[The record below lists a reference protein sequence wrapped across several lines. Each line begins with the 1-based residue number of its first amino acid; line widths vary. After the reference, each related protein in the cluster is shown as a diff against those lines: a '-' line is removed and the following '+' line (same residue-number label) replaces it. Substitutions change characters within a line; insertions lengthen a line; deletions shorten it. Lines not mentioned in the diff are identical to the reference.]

1 MSQSELEVIESGF
14 NKLADYLVSSL
25 NKDEHLTISLNSER
39 SQFTRFNHAKVRQ
52 TGVVADG
59 TMSLNLICNQREAN
73 AAFPFTGDW
82 TVDSTRALD
91 NLSYLRQEVAQ
102 IPENPY
108 AVLPE
113 NKGSSREVYE
123 GELLPAEQAIAALL
137 EPTQGVDFI
146 GFYAAGAIARAN
158 ANSAG
163 QKHWF
168 ATETFS
174 IDYSM
179 FTSVELADNSA
190 GDRTA
195 DRAVKGGYAG
205 RHWEQAAYAAQID
218 RSKQQLQ
225 ALSLP
230 AKSIQRGQYR
240 TYFAPDAAAEL
251 LGMLRGAVGEA
262 SLQQGSSA
270 LLKLRQGERQLS
282 PLLNLKENFRGG
294 TVPRFNELG
303 EMSPEELPVIV
314 AGQLVNPL
322 VSTRTA
328 KEYGKTANGAGS
340 SEYMRAPEVGVG
352 DLAAAE
358 ILTRLGT
365 GLYLSNLHY
374 LNWSDRPGGRI
385 TGMTRYACFWVE
397 NGEIVAPIENLR
409 FDDSI
414 YEFLNAN
421 LEAFTDFQEF
431 IPATDTYGSRSLGGI
446 AVPGMLVSSFTFTL

>member
-1 MSQSELEVIESGF
+1 MSQADLEVIEAGF
-14 NKLADYLVSSL
+14 NKLADYLVGSL
-25 NKDEHLTISLNSER
+25 SKDEHLTISLNSER
-39 SQFTRFNHAKVRQ
+39 SQFTRFNHARVRQ
-52 TGVVADG
+52 TGAVADG
-59 TMSLNLICNQREAN
+59 TMSLNLICNQREAS

-113 NKGSSREVYE
+113 NKGSSREVYA
-123 GELLPAEQAIAALL
+123 GDLLPAEQAIAAML
-137 EPTQGVDFI
+137 EPTQDVDFI

-179 FTSVELADNSA
+179 FTSVELADRA
-190 GDRTA
+190 TV

-205 RHWEQAAYAAQID
+205 RYWDGAAYAAQIE
-218 RSKQQLQ
+218 RSKQQLW

-230 AKSIQRGQYR
+230 AKSVQRGQYR

-251 LGMLRGAVGEA
+251 LGMLRGAGEA

-270 LLKLRQGERQLS
+270 LLKLRQGEKQLS

-303 EMSPEELPVIV
+303 EMAPEELSVIA
-314 AGQLVNPL
+314 AGKLVNPL
-322 VSTRTA
+322 VSARTA

-352 DLAAAE
+352 DLSAAE

-385 TGMTRYACFWVE
+385 TGMTRYACFWVK

-414 YEFLNAN
+414 YEFLNDN
-421 LEAFTDFQEF
+421 LESFTDFQEF

>member
-1 MSQSELEVIESGF
+1 MSHSELEVIEAGF
-14 NKLADYLVSSL
+14 NKLADYLVGCL
-25 NKDEHLTISLNSER
+25 HRDEHLNLSLNCER

-52 TGVVADG
+52 TGLVADG
-59 TMSLNLICNQREAN
+59 SASLNLICDRREAN
-73 AAFPFTGDW
+73 ATFPFTGDW

-91 NLSYLRQEVAQ
+91 NLDYLRQEVAQ
-102 IPENPY
+102 LPENPY
-108 AVLPE
+108 VVLPE
-113 NKGSSREVYE
+113 NQGSSREVYT
-123 GELLPAEQAIAALL
+123 GNLLLAEQVVDAILQPA
-137 EPTQGVDFI
+137 QGVDFI
-146 GFYAAGAIARAN
+146 GFYAGGAIARAS

-179 FTSVELADNSA
+179 FTEVEVE
-190 GDRTA
+190 GDRSA

-205 RHWEQAAYAAQID
+205 RNWDQSAYVAQID

-225 ALSLP
+225 ALTLP

-251 LGMLRGAVGEA
+251 LGMLRGAGEA

-270 LLKLRQGERQLS
+270 LLKLRNGEKQLS
-282 PLLNLKENFRGG
+282 PRLHVKENFCGG

-303 EMSPEELPVIV
+303 EMSPEELPVIK
-314 AGQLVNPL
+314 AGELVNPL

-340 SEYMRAPEVGVG
+340 GEYMRAPEVGVG
-352 DLAAAE
+352 DLPLAE
-358 ILTRLGT
+358 ILTKLGT

-414 YEFLNAN
+414 YDFLNTN

-446 AVPGMLVSSFTFTL
+446 TVPGMLVSSFTFTL

>member
-1 MSQSELEVIESGF
+1 MSQSELEVIEAGF
-14 NKLADYLVSSL
+14 NKLADYLVGSL
-25 NKDEHLTISLNSER
+25 SKDEHLTISLNSER

-52 TGVVADG
+52 TGAVADG
-59 TMSLNLICNQREAN
+59 TMSLNLIFNQREAT

-91 NLSYLRQEVAQ
+91 NLSYLRHEVAQ
-102 IPENPY
+102 LPENPY

-123 GELLPAEQAIAALL
+123 GDLLPTEQAIDAML
-137 EPTQGVDFI
+137 ESTQDVDFV

-179 FTSVELADNSA
+179 FTSVELADRST
-190 GDRTA
+190 G

-205 RHWEQAAYAAQID
+205 RYWDRVAYADRID

-225 ALSLP
+225 ALRLP
-230 AKSIQRGQYR
+230 AKSVQRGSYR

-251 LGMLRGAVGEA
+251 LGMLQGAVGEA

-270 LLKLRQGERQLS
+270 LLKLRQGEKQLS

-303 EMSPEELPVIV
+303 EMSPEELSVIA
-314 AGQLVNPL
+314 AGKLVNPL
-322 VSTRTA
+322 VSARTA

-340 SEYMRAPEVGVG
+340 GEYMRAPEVGVG
-352 DLAAAE
+352 DLSAAE

-414 YEFLNAN
+414 YEFLNDN
-421 LEAFTDFQEF
+421 LETFTDFQEF
-431 IPATDTYGSRSLGGI
+431 IPATGTYGSRSLGGI

>member
-1 MSQSELEVIESGF
+1 MGHSELEVIEAGF
-14 NKLADYLVSSL
+14 SKLADYLVSCL
-25 NKDEHLTISLNSER
+25 HGNEHLTIGLNSER

-59 TMSLNLICNQREAN
+59 TASLNLICNQREAN
-73 AAFPFTGDW
+73 ASFPFTGDW
-82 TVDSTRALD
+82 TVDSTTALD
-91 NLSYLRQEVAQ
+91 NLEYLRREVAQ
-102 IPENPY
+102 LPENPY

-113 NKGSSREVYE
+113 NKGSSREVYR
-123 GELLPAEQAIAALL
+123 GELLSAEQVIDAIL
-137 EPTQGVDFI
+137 EPARDVDFI

-179 FTSVELADNSA
+179 FTEVDLVGSST
-190 GDRTA
+190 GDRGA

-205 RHWEQAAYAAQID
+205 RNWQQSAYAAEIA

-225 ALSLP
+225 DLSLP

-251 LGMLRGAVGEA
+251 LGMLSGAVGEA

-294 TVPRFNELG
+294 SVPRFNELG
-303 EMSPEELPVIV
+303 EMSPEELPAIV
-314 AGQLVNPL
+314 AGKLVNPL
-322 VSTRTA
+322 VSTRSA
-328 KEYGKTANGAGS
+328 KEYSKVANGAS
-340 SEYMRAPEVGVG
+340 SGEYMRSPEVGAG
-352 DLAAAE
+352 DLPSAE

-365 GLYLSNLHY
+365 GMYLSNLHY

-409 FDDSI
+409 FDDGI
-414 YEFLNAN
+414 YDFLNAN

-446 AVPGMLVSSFTFTL
+446 TVPGMLVSSFTFTL